1 MSKILIVE
9 DNPDTLELLH
19 IYFANAGFS
28 VIDACDGR
36 EGLYSAMLENPDLII
51 TDMAM
56 PRVDGS
62 EMIKRLRD
70 QPATASTPVVV
81 FTACESVTPEKVKE
95 VGADIVFYKP
105 FDFDELVQVVRD
117 LI

>member
-36 EGLYSAMLENPDLII
+36 EGLYSAMLENPDLIL

-62 EMIKRLRD
+62 EMIRRLRD
-70 QPATASTPVVV
+70 EPGTANTPVVV
-81 FTACESVTPEKVKE
+81 FTAQASVTPEQVKE
-95 VGADIVFYKP
+95 FGVDKVFYKP
-105 FDFDELVQVVRD
+105 FDFDELVRFVRS
-117 LI
+117 LL